1 LGILFSSR
9 DANCW
14 SEKVRLDGKG
24 PRQEWAWRVRRTWEA
39 IVMKRTEERKKE
51 LEHLG
56 TELSRV
62 ELHIYPNVLRSH
74 LSALCSC
81 LRMT

>member
-1 LGILFSSR
+1 
-9 DANCW
+9 
-14 SEKVRLDGKG
+14 
-24 PRQEWAWRVRRTWEA
+24 
-39 IVMKRTEERKKE
+39 MKRTEERKKE